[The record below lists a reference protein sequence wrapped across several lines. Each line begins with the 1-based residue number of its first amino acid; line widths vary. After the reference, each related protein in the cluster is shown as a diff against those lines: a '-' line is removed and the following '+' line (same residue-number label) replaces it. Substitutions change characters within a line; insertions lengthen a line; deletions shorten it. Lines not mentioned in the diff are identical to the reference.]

1 MSQLHQWFG
10 RTIAL
15 LGIIQIPLGLTL
27 YGSPLYLFVLY
38 TLVTFALLFVYFV
51 LQFRLEKRRGRDD
64 SNYSYAS
71 GSGSI
76 FNERRRSS
84 RLGTLARGAA
94 AGVGLSALANRLRGR
109 SDRRDDPEVVGSRR
123 HSGSYV
129 DEEKYSQYGR
139 DPGREGGFRQK
150 LLGIGAIAAA
160 AYWITRMLGR
170 KNENDHDS
178 AETVTTEDSVTR
190 TERVEEGR
198 PPPSSQHPLNQPAA
212 QPLAYRRSTSSVSY
226 DSYMS
231 AEHDRR
237 QGHGLR
243 NAVLG
248 LGAVG
253 LARNIF
259 KKRRERKEERR
270 IEALRKQ
277 EMEDERIARANSK
290 KYTGDGAPP
299 RLGGRRPGSVGD
311 SLDYPNDHIRPVPGL
326 GPPPPPGGSLPMAAA
341 GAAGGAAFADRNR
354 QPLASNPV
362 TSGAQPPGP
371 IQMPLIPPDPHGIL
385 HHDSSGSEM
394 YTSVNGRTHHRH
406 RSYGDAAV
414 AGVAGAAAGLVAGE
428 AISSRRRDRSR
439 HHSVSAG
446 EESVG
451 SPPVSVKVKMHSDG
465 RHVTLRR
472 LPEEEAAAERA
483 ARRSSRDR
491 NGRRCRGDSVSS
503 LSGVDNGLGGER
515 WRRTEDLERQQ
526 AMEMERERQQLHAA
540 QAQINAGKLAV
551 PVAGPSQPQGQYPP
565 PPPIPSSSSPL
576 GPGSLGPGSVGSP
589 GTEITDY
596 SINRKRRR
604 AERAQAKLAREG
616 RSQGVVEY
624 T

>member
-1 MSQLHQWFG
+1 M
-10 RTIAL
+10 
-15 LGIIQIPLGLTL
+15 
-27 YGSPLYLFVLY
+27 
-38 TLVTFALLFVYFV
+38 
-51 LQFRLEKRRGRDD
+51 
-64 SNYSYAS
+64 
-71 GSGSI
+71 
-76 FNERRRSS
+76 
-84 RLGTLARGAA
+84 
-94 AGVGLSALANRLRGR
+94 
-109 SDRRDDPEVVGSRR
+109 VGSRR

-139 DPGREGGFRQK
+139 DPGREGGFREK
-150 LLGIGAIAAA
+150 LLGIGVIAAA

-170 KNENDHDS
+170 KNGDDHDS

-190 TERVEEGR
+190 MERVEEGR
-198 PPPSSQHPLNQPAA
+198 PPPSSQHPLNQPPTT
-212 QPLAYRRSTSSVSY
+212 QPLAHRRSTSSVSY
-226 DSYMS
+226 SSYLS
-231 AEHDRR
+231 AENERR

-270 IEALRKQ
+270 IEALRRQ
-277 EMEDERIARANSK
+277 EMENERIARANSK

-299 RLGGRRPGSVGD
+299 RRGGRGTDSVAD
-311 SLDYPNDHIRPVPGL
+311 SLDYANDQIRPAQGL
-326 GPPPPPGGSLPMAAA
+326 PPPPPSGGGLPMAAA
-341 GAAGGAAFADRNR
+341 GAAAGAAFADRNR

-362 TSGAQPPGP
+362 LSGATMSGP
-371 IQMPLIPPDPHGIL
+371 IQMPLIPPDPQGII

-394 YTSVNGRTHHRH
+394 YTSINGRTHNRH
-406 RSYGDAAV
+406 RSYGDAA
-414 AGVAGAAAGLVAGE
+414 AAGAAGTAAGLVAGE
-428 AISSRRRDRSR
+428 ALASRRRDRSR
-439 HHSVSAG
+439 HHSASAG
-446 EESVG
+446 EDSVG

-483 ARRSSRDR
+483 ARRSSRDP
-491 NGRRCRGDSVSS
+491 NGRRRRGDSVSS
-503 LSGVDNGLGGER
+503 LSGPDNGLGGER

-526 AMEMERERQQLHAA
+526 AMDMERETQQLHAA

-551 PVAGPSQPQGQYPP
+551 PAAGPSQPQGYYPP

-616 RSQGVVEY
+616 RGQGAVEY

>member
-1 MSQLHQWFG
+1 M
-10 RTIAL
+10 
-15 LGIIQIPLGLTL
+15 
-27 YGSPLYLFVLY
+27 
-38 TLVTFALLFVYFV
+38 YFV
-51 LQFRLEKRRGRDD
+51 LQYRLEKRRGKDD
-64 SNYSYAS
+64 SNYSY
-71 GSGSI
+71 GSDSI
-76 FNERRRSS
+76 VNERRRSS
-84 RLGTLARGAA
+84 KLGALAKGAA
-94 AGVGLSALANRLRGR
+94 AGVGLAALANRLRGR
-109 SDRRDDPEVVGSRR
+109 SDRREDAEVVGSRR

-139 DPGREGGFRQK
+139 DRGRDGGFREK
-150 LLGIGAIAAA
+150 LLGIGVVAAA

-170 KNENDHDS
+170 KNEDDHDS

-190 TERVEEGR
+190 MERVEEGR
-198 PPPSSQHPLNQPAA
+198 PPPSGQHPLNQPVT
-212 QPLAYRRSTSSVSY
+212 QPLAHHRSTSSVSY

-231 AEHDRR
+231 AENERR

-259 KKRRERKEERR
+259 KKRRERKEQRR
-270 IEALRKQ
+270 IETLQRQ

-290 KYTGDGAPP
+290 KYTGDGAAP
-299 RLGGRRPGSVGD
+299 RRGDRRPGSVAD
-311 SLDYPNDHIRPVPGL
+311 SLDYPDHQIRPAQRL
-326 GPPPPPGGSLPMAAA
+326 APPPPPSGSLPTTAA
-341 GAAGGAAFADRNR
+341 GVTFADRNR

-362 TSGAQPPGP
+362 LSGAQPPGP
-371 IQMPLIPPDPHGIL
+371 VQMPLSPPDPYGVL

-406 RSYGDAAV
+406 RSYGDAAA
-414 AGVAGAAAGLVAGE
+414 AGAAGAAAGLVAGE
-428 AISSRRRDRSR
+428 ALAGRRRDRSR
-439 HHSVSAG
+439 HHSASAG

-491 NGRRCRGDSVSS
+491 NGRRRRGDSVSS
-503 LSGVDNGLGGER
+503 LGGPDNSLGGER

-526 AMEMERERQQLHAA
+526 QMDLERERQQLQAA

-551 PVAGPSQPQGQYPP
+551 PAAGPAPPQGQYPP
-565 PPPIPSSSSPL
+565 PPPIPSNSSPL

-589 GTEITDY
+589 GTEVTDY

-616 RSQGVVEY
+616 RGQGVVEY